1 MSHMPSRGCQ
11 CAALGDTVLL
21 AARSRVCKVDIIVG
35 YLITIPPFS
44 AWKVMLVL
52 LGLGDRTLGRYFDD

>member
-1 MSHMPSRGCQ
+1 MSHMPSKGCQ

-21 AARSRVCKVDIIVG
+21 AASSRVCRVDIIVG

-44 AWKVMLVL
+44 AWKVV
-52 LGLGDRTLGRYFDD
+52 